1 MHIGQSLQDSM
12 VGPFYHSLRY
22 DFKPASINTEA
33 PGSLTFGIDG
43 QVSLDLLK
51 KSGDETGLAFTG
63 YSEPYEDG
71 LDCVAVF
78 DGTSW
83 TLQLLSGG
91 LKVQHVK
98 GPGRATPP
106 PQAAPAGTSD
116 SSAEQLQSFP
126 MDTERTLPEEGD
138 WSARQQSQDGSEV
151 HAADGY
157 LHSVVPAHDI
167 DPDGDTNSDGEEAEP
182 AHQSAATGAAIQANG
197 IAHQY
202 TNGHAQEPLEV
213 QLRHSDSSE
222 SEEEEDDDGQ
232 DEEGHG
238 ADTMQETERQQDA
251 HVAAGIPMT
260 DLERQFFANSQPQDS
275 SDSSSDSDQESVNA
289 ASDDEDDGLDHF

>member
-1 MHIGQSLQDSM
+1 M
-12 VGPFYHSLRY
+12 
-22 DFKPASINTEA
+22 
-33 PGSLTFGIDG
+33 
-43 QVSLDLLK
+43 
-51 KSGDETGLAFTG
+51 LARM
-63 YSEPYEDG
+63 
-71 LDCVAVF
+71 
-78 DGTSW
+78 
-83 TLQLLSGG
+83 Q
-91 LKVQHVK
+91 
-98 GPGRATPP
+98 
-106 PQAAPAGTSD
+106 
-116 SSAEQLQSFP
+116 
-126 MDTERTLPEEGD
+126 EGD

-238 ADTMQETERQQDA
+238 ADTMQVQCTPTLIYMFNTSEYTSFVPCHL
-251 HVAAGIPMT
+251 HVRWVSHGSALDVATSLPLCMVCDTVPTVSDT
-260 DLERQFFANSQPQDS
+260 DLSCS
-275 SDSSSDSDQESVNA
+275 WVSCICV
-289 ASDDEDDGLDHF
+289 